1 MDLVWTKAAQIGAVI
16 STVLIGVA
24 AAAAHAAPSTATSTS
39 LAGNQGG
46 PLTGTW
52 VGELTGRGGAGVRI
66 VIVVDASER
75 GGSWKLSPTC
85 HGALTLDSVSGGYH
99 HYRRI
104 VSRGTPCAGADV
116 DCLKRVGANLY
127 DTVSSHSGGF
137 SGTLRRL
144 RLR

>member
-1 MDLVWTKAAQIGAVI
+1 MDLLCAKTAQIAAAI
-16 STVLIGVA
+16 STVLIGA
-24 AAAAHAAPSTATSTS
+24 AAAAHAAPSRAASTALT
-39 LAGNQGG
+39 GNQGG

-52 VGELTGRGGAGVRI
+52 VGELTGQVGTGVRI

-75 GGSWKLSPTC
+75 GGSWKLSQTC
-85 HGALTLDSVSGGYH
+85 HGPLTVDSISGGYH

-104 VSRGTPCAGADV
+104 VSRGTTCAGGDV